1 MTKERNIEMGI
12 NLDKPHLWKKD
23 INQSVALY
31 NTWFM
36 NFAPKAYRET
46 RVSTAKSVEEALK
59 ETNYL
64 NSVSPALLQRHPEV
78 LPILRM
84 STCPPIARDR
94 LVGLAG
100 VTKSLVQNMEDS
112 ENPHISPRMQRA
124 RLITELQRISDII
137 NKMADPDIFT
147 WIPEKRTPDETE
159 IIRSSTIVAD
169 RLCGAVA
176 DPIIRNAQEK
186 RQLAA
191 ITKLLQ
197 SKGYVSAKNGVSYD
211 EMTAGTFSFHTNVP
225 VYVAGEQGETVN
237 IPVDVAIMPLS
248 AQSGDMPLLL
258 EAKSAGDFTNVN
270 KRRKEE
276 AVKMQQLR
284 NTYGSNVSY
293 SLFLCGY
300 FDSGYLGYEAAEGID
315 WIWEHRINDL
325 EKLGI

>member
-1 MTKERNIEMGI
+1 MGI
-12 NLDKPHLWKKD
+12 NLDKPHLWKQD
-23 INQSVALY
+23 IIQSVDLY

-36 NFAPKAYRET
+36 DFAPKAFRET
-46 RVSTAKSVEEALK
+46 RISTAKSVEEALK

-64 NSVSPALLQRHPEV
+64 NNVSPDILQSHPEV

-100 VTKSLVQNMEDS
+100 VSKNLVKNMEDP
-112 ENPHISPRMQRA
+112 EKPHVSPRMKKA
-124 RLITELQRISDII
+124 KLIIELQRISSII
-137 NKMADPDIFT
+137 KKMADPDIFT
-147 WIPEKRTPDETE
+147 WLSEGRNPDETE
-159 IIRSSTIVAD
+159 IVRSSTIVAD

-186 RQLAA
+186 RQLAI
-191 ITKLLQ
+191 ITELLET
-197 SKGYVSAKNGVSYD
+197 KGYTLAENGVRYD
-211 EMTAGTFSFHTNVP
+211 EMNPGSFSFHTNIP

-237 IPVDVAIMPLS
+237 IPVDVAIMPLL
-248 AQSGDMPLLL
+248 AKPGDMPLLL

-284 NTYGSNVSY
+284 NTYGNSISY

-315 WIWEHRINDL
+315 WIWEHRISDL
-325 EKLGI
+325 EQLGI

>member
-23 INQSVALY
+23 INQSVDLY

-36 NFAPKAYRET
+36 YFAPKAYRET

-300 FDSGYLGYEAAEGID
+300 FDSRYLGYEAAEGID

>member
-1 MTKERNIEMGI
+1 MGI

-23 INQSVALY
+23 INQSVDLY

-36 NFAPKAYRET
+36 YFAPKAYRET

-211 EMTAGTFSFHTNVP
+211 EMIPGTFSFHTNVP

>member
-1 MTKERNIEMGI
+1 M
-12 NLDKPHLWKKD
+12 D
-23 INQSVALY
+23 
-31 NTWFM
+31 
-36 NFAPKAYRET
+36 FAPKAFRET
-46 RVSTAKSVEEALK
+46 RVSTAKSVETALK

-64 NSVSPALLQRHPEV
+64 NDISPTVLQRHPEV

-100 VTKSLVQNMEDS
+100 VSKSLVQNMEDS
-112 ENPHISPRMQRA
+112 ENPHISPRMQQT
-124 RLITELQRISDII
+124 RLITELQHISDII
-137 NKMADPDIFT
+137 KKMADPDIFT
-147 WIPEKRTPDETE
+147 WLLEKRTPEKTE
-159 IIRSSTIVAD
+159 LMRSSTIVAD

-191 ITKLLQ
+191 ITELLEN
-197 SKGYVSAKNGVSYD
+197 KGYSLAEAGVRYS
-211 EMTAGTFSFHTNVP
+211 EMNPGSFSFHTNVP
-225 VYVAGEQGETVN
+225 VYVAGAQGETVN

-248 AQSGDMPLLL
+248 AQSGNMPLLL

-284 NTYGSNVSY
+284 NTYGNSVSY

-315 WIWEHRINDL
+315 WIWEHRMSDL
-325 EKLGI
+325 EQLGI

>member
-1 MTKERNIEMGI
+1 MSI
-12 NLDKPHLWKKD
+12 NLDKPHLWKQD
-23 INQSVALY
+23 IIQSVDLY

-36 NFAPKAYRET
+36 DFAPKAFRET
-46 RVSTAKSVEEALK
+46 RILTTKSVKEALK

-64 NSVSPALLQRHPEV
+64 NNVSPEILQSHPEV

-100 VTKSLVQNMEDS
+100 ISKNLVQNMENS
-112 ENPHISPRMQRA
+112 ENPRIPSKIQREK
-124 RLITELQRISDII
+124 LIKELQKISDII
-137 NKMADPDIFT
+137 IKMADPDIFT
-147 WIPEKRTPDETE
+147 WLPEKRNPNKTE
-159 IIRSSTIVAD
+159 IMRSSTIVAD

-176 DPIIRNAQEK
+176 DPIIRNAQER

-191 ITKLLQ
+191 ITDLLEK
-197 SKGYVSAKNGVSYD
+197 KGYSLSENGVRYN
-211 EMTAGTFSFHTNVP
+211 EMKPGSFSFHTNVP
-225 VYVAGEQGETVN
+225 VYVAEKKGETVN
-237 IPVDVAIMPLS
+237 IPVDVAIMPFS
-248 AQSGDMPLLL
+248 AKNGDMPLLL

-276 AVKMQQLR
+276 AVKIQQLR
-284 NTYGSNVSY
+284 NTYGDNVSY

-315 WIWEHRINDL
+315 WIWEHRIRDI
-325 EKLGI
+325 EQLGI